1 MKNVDD
7 ARIDLSRLIRAA
19 ATTDGIDKSLQ
30 IDSYNFP
37 PKSTLNLVGPVRA
50 CSILLATFFDIFRKF
65 FTDMETIWDIRIHEN
80 SRTAAFLICKRHSFS
95 GKNGRNSK
103 NPEFDTS
110 SCVINEMQW
119 PTLAK

>member
-37 PKSTLNLVGPVRA
+37 PKSKLNLVGPVRA

-65 FTDMETIWDIRIHEN
+65 FTDMETI
-80 SRTAAFLICKRHSFS
+80 
-95 GKNGRNSK
+95 
-103 NPEFDTS
+103 
-110 SCVINEMQW
+110 
-119 PTLAK
+119 